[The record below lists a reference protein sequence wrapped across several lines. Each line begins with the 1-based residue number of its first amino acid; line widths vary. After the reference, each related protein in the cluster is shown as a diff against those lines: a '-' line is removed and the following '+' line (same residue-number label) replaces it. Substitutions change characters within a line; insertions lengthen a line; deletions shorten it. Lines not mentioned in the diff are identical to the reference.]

1 MAIMHPMDLENYE
14 CTGTEREL
22 HEALQDQLPEKY
34 QVFYSIRWFETNEES
49 KRVDSEC
56 DFLVFDP
63 SFGFLTIEVK
73 GGIGIE
79 IENGRWF
86 LNECLDGYVYS
97 RRELKCS
104 PYEQAEKSMRH
115 FFNYFA
121 EEFHQVFNGV
131 YGFAVAFP
139 RYAIDSALAANAPVE
154 LTIDIADMKN
164 LRKRINEIFH
174 YWRNR
179 RNINIPFSPD
189 QKTRFISTINKQ
201 IALSAAAGALIQI
214 KEKEFA
220 KINFIQDAI
229 LDILYHYNQV
239 RILGGAGTG
248 KTFIAMKKAMRDVMA
263 GKRVLFLCCNK
274 ELSAFAKEKF
284 GARDKID
291 FRTYEELM
299 REIIGDDYDS
309 AELNEN
315 GNRNCFDLVVEAHPK
330 LYDSIIVD
338 EGQDFD
344 ADMGLTVRLLLQN
357 EKESELYVFYDIN
370 QNVFEYKS
378 DNAFEIDYPPFIL
391 RYNIRNTGCIY
402 RCAVDTTGLGA
413 DTVANQLLG
422 VEPDIR
428 QYNNVLQAIKGI
440 SNIVTRLTK
449 KEFVST
455 KSIVILSDEPYEN
468 SILAT
473 ETRVGAFD
481 ISFGDLKEVKDTE
494 ICFKTAEEFKGLEAD
509 VVIYLKDKY
518 LDTVRAEAEKQR
530 EYVALTRAR
539 YFLYILQTKRKN
551 RLGESING
559 GHTAVGTR
567 LFK

>member
-1 MAIMHPMDLENYE
+1 MAVMHPADIENYKYTPSE
-14 CTGTEREL
+14 KEMY
-22 HEALQDQLPEKY
+22 EAFRDQLSQKY
-34 QVFYSIRWFETNEES
+34 QVFYSIRWFETNEED

-79 IENGRWF
+79 IENGRWI
-86 LNECLDGYVYS
+86 LNEYTDQYSLS

-115 FFNYFA
+115 FYKYFA
-121 EEFHQVFNGV
+121 EEFHQTFNGV

-139 RYAIDSALAANAPVE
+139 RYTIDSALAADAPME
-154 LTIDIADMKN
+154 LTIDITDMEN
-164 LRKRINEIFH
+164 LGRRINEIFH

-179 RNINIPFSPD
+179 RNINVPFSPD
-189 QKTRFISTINKQ
+189 QKNRFINTINKR

-214 KEKEFA
+214 KEKEFS
-220 KINFIQDAI
+220 KINFVQDSI
-229 LDILYHYNQV
+229 LDVLFHYHQV

-248 KTFIAMKKAMRDVMA
+248 KTFIAIKKALRDLKS
-263 GKRVLFLCCNK
+263 GKKVLFLCCNK
-274 ELSAFAKEKF
+274 ELSAFVK
-284 GARDKID
+284 DKLGNTKLID

-299 REIIGDDYDS
+299 REIIGNKYDS
-309 AELNEN
+309 APINEN
-315 GNRNCFDLVVEAHPK
+315 GNRNCFDLVAEMQPN

-344 ADMGLTVRLLLQN
+344 SDMGLTVRLLLKDDN
-357 EKESELYVFYDIN
+357 NSSLYVFYDIN
-370 QNVFEYKS
+370 QNVFEYKV
-378 DNAFEIDYPPFIL
+378 DNAFAIDFPPFIL

-402 RCAVDTTGLGA
+402 KCAVDTTGLGA
-413 DTVANQLLG
+413 DTIANQLLG

-428 QYNNVLQAIKGI
+428 QYNSVLQTIKGL
-440 SNIVTRLTK
+440 SNIVTRLTS

-455 KSIVILSDEPYEN
+455 KSIVILSDEPFEK

-473 ETRVGAFD
+473 EKRVGAFD
-481 ISFGDLKEVKDTE
+481 ISFNDLKEIRNTE

-509 VVIYLKDKY
+509 VVIYLKSEYPDNIR
-518 LDTVRAEAEKQR
+518 DEMVRRK

-539 YFLYILQTKRKN
+539 YYLYILQTKRKQ
-551 RLGESING
+551 
-559 GHTAVGTR
+559 
-567 LFK
+567 